1 MSQHRAQAQLEEA
14 EEGEGAA
21 QQLGLEFGSPSP
33 HRNPD
38 PIQHRGHGRKAVEK
52 LSGTPGPEYRAIC
65 GRVVK
70 SKETEAAL
78 ALEGQPS
85 DCCQLTYLDTS
96 NPQTRSPSS
105 SPSKSLFS

>member
-38 PIQHRGHGRKAVEK
+38 PIQHRGHGRKAGEK
-52 LSGTPGPEYRAIC
+52 CQEPLAQS
-65 GRVVK
+65 
-70 SKETEAAL
+70 TE
-78 ALEGQPS
+78 
-85 DCCQLTYLDTS
+85 
-96 NPQTRSPSS
+96 
-105 SPSKSLFS
+105 LFVDELLKVRRRRRR